1 MNTTTFTQA
10 AAQIVG
16 FAEKILTEDLTP
28 EGFRDACKGMPLQQA
43 ATLQRDMADIVER
56 FSAVKAELQKLYDF
70 VRFTFVPGV
79 MEDEGIESAKVEG
92 VGRVYLNSDVNVS
105 IRTGKSEDAQVW
117 LVDSGNGDLIKETV
131 NSSSLK
137 ALVKSMMKKGEEV
150 PAEIFNVS
158 PYTRAQIAKS

>member
-1 MNTTTFTQA
+1 MDTKELTSAVSLMIGALETTPGIA
-10 AAQIVG
+10 Y
-16 FAEKILTEDLTP
+16 P

-43 ATLQRDMADIVER
+43 AALQRDMADIVDR

-70 VRFTFVPGV
+70 VRFTMVPAV

-105 IRTGKSEDAQVW
+105 VRAGKSEEAQVW

-137 ALVKSMMKKGEEV
+137 ALVKSMMKKGEEI
-150 PAEIFNVS
+150 PEDIFNVS

>member
-1 MNTTTFTQA
+1 MDTKEFTSSVSRLVQALETTSG
-10 AAQIVG
+10 I
-16 FAEKILTEDLTP
+16 ISPED
-28 EGFRDACKGMPLQQA
+28 FREACRGMSLQQA
-43 ATLQRDMADIVER
+43 AELQLNMSEIVDR
-56 FSAVKAELQKLYDF
+56 ASAVKAELQKLYDF
-70 VRFTFVPGV
+70 TRFTMVPAV

-105 IRTGKSEDAQVW
+105 VRAGKSEDAQVW
-117 LVDSGNGDLIKETV
+117 LVDSGNGDLIKETI
-131 NSSSLK
+131 NSSTLK